1 MAEQS
6 NNLVE
11 RLVRIL
17 SKKRNDFFD
26 YSEIGKIKVF
36 PHSAEGE
43 SRTEYNV
50 FNYDPSSIKSFLD
63 TYEQAVISY
72 AVERFIYIGVNE
84 MFKSG
89 RYK

>member
-1 MAEQS
+1 MAQQS

-17 SKKRNDFFD
+17 SKKGNDFFD

-43 SRTEYNV
+43 SRTE
-50 FNYDPSSIKSFLD
+50 
-63 TYEQAVISY
+63 
-72 AVERFIYIGVNE
+72 
-84 MFKSG
+84 
-89 RYK
+89 